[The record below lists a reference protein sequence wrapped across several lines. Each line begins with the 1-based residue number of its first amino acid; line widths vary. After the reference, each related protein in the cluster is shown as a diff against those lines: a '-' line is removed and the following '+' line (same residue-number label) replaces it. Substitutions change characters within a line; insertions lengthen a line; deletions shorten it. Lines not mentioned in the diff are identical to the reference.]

1 MSKTQ
6 PRETRG
12 FAELKRVEQVDKH
25 PDKDSGARN
34 KDGLMLLTTQL
45 P

>member
-25 PDKDSGARN
+25 PDKDSGARSCSGI
-34 KDGLMLLTTQL
+34 KMVLCY
-45 P
+45 